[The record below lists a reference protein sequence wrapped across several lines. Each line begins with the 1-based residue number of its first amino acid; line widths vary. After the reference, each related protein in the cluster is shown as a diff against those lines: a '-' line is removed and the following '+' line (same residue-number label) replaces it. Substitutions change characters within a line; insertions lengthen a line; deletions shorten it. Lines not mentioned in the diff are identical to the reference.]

1 MERPWNYFLT
11 IGLYYFLFFFLWFLF
26 WYVVFSFPDF
36 NIWYI
41 NVYTCTLYVASEWLK
56 FSVDHIPI
64 PIISPFTANVSGIII
79 TKAFQIRPVLDA
91 TTLINSSRDSG
102 SSYMAINVLG
112 ILDGITKSPTS
123 HRDLESSSLL
133 DLWPSSGSYY
143 HRSLLSFEY
152 IHKSL
157 FNTSIIFKQFWI

>member
-11 IGLYYFLFFFLWFLF
+11 IGLFIICFSFFLWFLF

-123 HRDLESSSLL
+123 HRDLESSSLMCL
-133 DLWPSSGSYY
+133 TFDLYQV
-143 HRSLLSFEY
+143 H
-152 IHKSL
+152 
-157 FNTSIIFKQFWI
+157 IITGHC